1 MEKSLK
7 SIATNY
13 GLYLGVILALIT
25 VLAYAINL
33 DLYTEIWFGLA
44 ILAIIIALGIISAIQ
59 VKRANAGF
67 LSFKNTFTAYFIT
80 VLIGLIISALVSILV
95 FNFIDPE
102 ASSEL
107 QEKIMDTQI
116 ERLESFNVPTE
127 AIDETVAKME
137 EQGNMFSISNVLQS
151 IVWQLLG
158 FSVVGLIVAAAIKKS
173 KPEAE

>member
-7 SIATNY
+7 SIAANY

-44 ILAIIIALGIISAIQ
+44 ILAIIIALGIVSAIQ
-59 VKRANAGF
+59 AKKANEGF
-67 LSFKNTFTAYFIT
+67 FSFKNTFTAYFIT
-80 VLIGLIISALVSILV
+80 VLIGLVISAVVSILV

-107 QEKIMDTQI
+107 QEKIMNTQI
-116 ERLESFNVPTE
+116 ERLESFNVPAE

-137 EQGNMFSISNVLQS
+137 AQGNMFSISNVLQS

>member
-1 MEKSLK
+1 METSLK

-33 DLYTEIWFGLA
+33 DLYTEIWFGLV
-44 ILAIIIALGIISAIQ
+44 ILGIIIALGIISS
-59 VKRANAGF
+59 VKAKKANGGF

-80 VLIGLIISALVSILV
+80 VLIGLIISAVVSILV

-107 QEKIMDTQI
+107 QEKIMNTQI

-127 AIDETVAKME
+127 AIEETVAKLE
-137 EQGNMFSISNVLQS
+137 AQGNMFSISNVLQS